1 METTKI
7 DKFYE
12 LVLKNKAKSHQKES
26 ILLEKEE
33 KNVEDNL
40 DNISTCS
47 DDFTSA
53 TSPQNKELA
62 EIPEAP
68 FFTNLMVYFH
78 YFTMISFAVF
88 SAWLRSTK
96 IFNIKYPQELETQKD
111 FPSLDN
117 KFETTFINGV
127 YRMANDVVNRPIS
140 SVPGTKLTIKERV
153 TDDYGWSYKFT
164 GTYKDILNFGSYN
177 YLGFSQNDGPCAEAA
192 INEIENGGIGVCSTK
207 HEIGNTILQREV
219 EQQVANFIGVEDAII
234 FPMGFGTNSMN
245 ISSLVNDD
253 CLVLSDQL
261 NHNSIVTGC
270 RMSKAT
276 IKVFKHND
284 PIDLERV
291 IRKTLPYGNPK
302 KGGSKYKK
310 ILIIVEGIYSMEGTI
325 VDLPAIVAIK
335 KKYNAYLFLDE
346 AHSIGA
352 MGPNGKGVV
361 DYFGMDAS
369 DVDIMMGTLTK
380 SFAAA
385 GGYIGGS
392 KKTIDHIRASSSG
405 AIYGGVY
412 SAPVLAQ
419 IQSSLRIIEGSDGS
433 DIGAKKINN
442 LLRNSRYFRAKL
454 KQLGFH
460 VCGSRDSPV
469 IPIMTYY
476 ISKVVAFG
484 REALLRD
491 LGAVS
496 VGYPATPLTAARV
509 RFCMCADHTKEQ
521 LDSALKI
528 IDKVGTML
536 GIKYGVVTEEMK
548 NKKIIY

>member
-1 METTKI
+1 METKKLNKI
-7 DKFYE
+7 YE
-12 LVLKNKAKSHQKES
+12 LVLNNKAKSKNQKETTIPES
-26 ILLEKEE
+26 E
-33 KNVEDNL
+33 VEDDS
-40 DNISTCS
+40 DNASTCS

-62 EIPEAP
+62 ELPEAP
-68 FFTNLMVYFH
+68 FFTNIMVYFH
-78 YFTMISFAVF
+78 YFIMVTFALF
-88 SAWLRSTK
+88 SSWLRSYK
-96 IFNIKYPQELETQKD
+96 IFKIKYPQELESQKD

-117 KFETTFINGV
+117 KFETLFINSI
-127 YRMANDVVNRPIS
+127 YRMATDVVNRPIS
-140 SVPGTKLTIKERV
+140 SVPSTKLTVKERV
-153 TDDYGWSYKFT
+153 TNDYGWSYQFT
-164 GTYKDILNFGSYN
+164 GTYKEILNFGSYN
-177 YLGFSQNDGPCAEAA
+177 YLGFSQNKGPCAIAA
-192 INEIENGGIGVCSTK
+192 INEIDKNGLSVCSTK
-207 HEIGNTILQREV
+207 HEIGNTLLQREV
-219 EQQVANFIGVEDAII
+219 EEQIANFIGVEDAII
-234 FPMGFGTNSMN
+234 FPMGFGTNAMN

-253 CLVLSDQL
+253 CIVFSDQL
-261 NHNSIVTGC
+261 NHSSIITGC

-302 KGGSKYKK
+302 KGGMKYKK

-361 DYFGMDAS
+361 DYFKMDPS
-369 DVDIMMGTLTK
+369 DIDIMMGTLTK

-392 KKTIDHIRASSSG
+392 KKTIDHIRASSTG
-405 AIYGGVY
+405 AIYGAVY
-412 SAPVLAQ
+412 SSPILAQ
-419 IQSSLRIIEGSDGS
+419 IQSSLRIIEGKDGS
-433 DIGAKKINN
+433 DTGVKKINN

-454 KQLGFH
+454 KQMGFH

-469 IPIMTYY
+469 IPVMTYF

-491 LGAVS
+491 LGVVS

-521 LDSALKI
+521 LDSALEV
-528 IDKVGTML
+528 IDEVGTLL
-536 GIKYGVVTEEMK
+536 GIKYGTVTEEMR
-548 NKKIIY
+548 NKKIVY

>member
-1 METTKI
+1 METRKLDKI
-7 DKFYE
+7 YE
-12 LVLKNKAKSHQKES
+12 LVLRNNAKSQNQ
-26 ILLEKEE
+26 EE
-33 KNVEDNL
+33 TFQEQEIEDDP
-40 DNISTCS
+40 DNESTCS

-53 TSPQNKELA
+53 TSPQNKDLA
-62 EIPEAP
+62 DLPEAP
-68 FFTNLMVYFH
+68 FLTNIMVYFH
-78 YFTMISFAVF
+78 YFTMVSFAVF

-96 IFNIKYPQELETQKD
+96 IFKIKYPQELESQKE

-117 KFETTFINGV
+117 KFETLFINSI
-127 YRMANDVVNRPIS
+127 YRMATDVVNRPIS
-140 SVPGTKLTIKERV
+140 SVPSTKLTIKERI
-153 TDDYGWSYKFT
+153 TNDYGWSYEFT
-164 GTYKDILNFGSYN
+164 
-177 YLGFSQNDGPCAEAA
+177 GFSQNYGPCASAA
-192 INEIENGGIGVCSTK
+192 INKIDEDGLSVCSTK
-207 HEIGNTILQREV
+207 HELGNTILQREV
-219 EQQVANFIGVEDAII
+219 EKQVANFIGVEDAII

-245 ISSLVNDD
+245 ISAFVNDD
-253 CLVLSDQL
+253 CIVFSDQL
-261 NHNSIVTGC
+261 NHSSIVTGC

-361 DYFGMDAS
+361 DYFGMDPS

-392 KKTIDHIRASSSG
+392 KKTIDHIRACSIG
-405 AIYGGVY
+405 AIYGSVY
-412 SAPVLAQ
+412 SAPILAQ
-419 IQSSLRIIEGSDGS
+419 IQSSIRIIEGRDGTNT
-433 DIGAKKINN
+433 GLKKINN
-442 LLRNSRYFRAKL
+442 LLRNSRYFRDRL
-454 KQLGFH
+454 KQMGFH

-469 IPIMTYY
+469 IPVMTYF

-484 REALLRD
+484 REALLRN
-491 LGAVS
+491 LGVVS
-496 VGYPATPLTAARV
+496 VGYPATPLTAARI

-521 LDSALKI
+521 LDLALEI
-528 IDKVGTML
+528 IDEVGTML
-536 GIKYGVVTEEMK
+536 GIKYATVTEEMR
-548 NKKIIY
+548 NKKIVY

>member
-1 METTKI
+1 METRKLDKI
-7 DKFYE
+7 YE
-12 LVLKNKAKSHQKES
+12 LVLRNNVKSQNQDE
-26 ILLEKEE
+26 IVPETE
-33 KNVEDNL
+33 NEDNS
-40 DNISTCS
+40 DNVSTCS

-53 TSPQNKELA
+53 TCPQNKDLA
-62 EIPEAP
+62 DLPEAP
-68 FFTNLMVYFH
+68 FFTNIMVYFH
-78 YFTMISFAVF
+78 YFTMIFFAVF
-88 SAWLRSTK
+88 SSWLRSTK
-96 IFNIKYPQELETQKD
+96 IFKIKYPQELESQKE

-117 KFETTFINGV
+117 KFETLFINSI
-127 YRMANDVVNRPIS
+127 YRMASDIVNRPIS
-140 SVPGTKLTIKERV
+140 SVPSTKLTLKERV
-153 TDDYGWSYKFT
+153 TNDYGWSYEFT
-164 GTYKDILNFGSYN
+164 DTYKEVLNFGSYN
-177 YLGFSQNDGPCAEAA
+177 YLGFSQNEGPCASAA
-192 INEIENGGIGVCSTK
+192 IDQINKSGLSVCSTK
-207 HEIGNTILQREV
+207 HELGNTTLQREV
-219 EQQVANFIGVEDAII
+219 EKQVAEFIGVEDAII

-253 CLVLSDQL
+253 CIVFSDQL
-261 NHNSIVTGC
+261 NHSSIITGC

-302 KGGSKYKK
+302 KGGAKYKK

-361 DYFGMDAS
+361 DYFGMNSS
-369 DVDIMMGTLTK
+369 DIDIMMGTLTK

-392 KKTIDHIRASSSG
+392 KKTIDHIRASSTG
-405 AIYGGVY
+405 AIYGTVY
-412 SAPVLAQ
+412 SAPILAQ
-419 IQSSLRIIEGSDGS
+419 IQSSLRIIEGKDGTNT
-433 DIGAKKINN
+433 GVKKINN
-442 LLRNSRYFRAKL
+442 LLRNSRYFRGRL
-454 KQLGFH
+454 KQMGFH

-469 IPIMTYY
+469 IPVMTYF

-484 REALLRD
+484 REALLRN
-491 LGAVS
+491 LGVVG

-521 LDSALKI
+521 LDSALEV
-528 IDKVGTML
+528 IDEVGTMI
-536 GIKYGVVTEEMK
+536 GIKYATVTEEMR
-548 NKKIIY
+548 NKKIVY